1 MKYDLQFIFMLQG
14 NANFIDKIPP
24 IESKRKI
31 GIAQNLLKDIL
42 SHPKMG
48 TPSTSKD
55 EVIESV
61 KKNGETE
68 VVEIEEEEDDIQIID
83 PSSPM
88 KKDEDEWDD
97 PYDGI
102 IEIDIPRPPI
112 PDEIWDEYRKPAE
125 VLQMVLAETPSA
137 IYSE

>member
-1 MKYDLQFIFMLQG
+1 MLQG
-14 NANFIDKIPP
+14 NVLFIDKVPP

-31 GIAQNLLKDIL
+31 GIAQNLSNDIL
-42 SHPKMG
+42 SHLKMG

-55 EVIESV
+55 EEIELV

-68 VVEIEEEEDDIQIID
+68 VVEIEDDDDIQIID

-88 KKDEDEWDD
+88 MKDEDEWDD

-102 IEIDIPRPPI
+102 IEIDVPRPPI